1 VSEPL
6 HGWHT
11 VRREPNSDSDSDGE
25 DRQRRINTPPR
36 LDTHRTGI
44 VVLNAVLVDEA
55 NYVLRLVRV
64 KPNGSGD

>member
-1 VSEPL
+1 MSEPV
-6 HGWHT
+6 HGWHA
-11 VRREPNSDSDSDGE
+11 VRCEPNSDSDSDGDE
-25 DRQRRINTPPR
+25 RQRRVNTPPR

-55 NYVLRLVRV
+55 NYIVRLVGV